1 MRANGPT
8 LIAVLA
14 TTALVLNV
22 FYLSYLRS
30 ELLRRKGRTIL
41 TLLGLALGVAL
52 VIVITSL
59 SHGLDQAQKTALNP
73 LSSIGTD
80 LTVTVQPDG
89 GGGAFANRI
98 VSTDLSTLGK
108 AGQHFS
114 YDTFSS
120 GSQIT
125 FAQSQAKSVSS
136 ISGVAKTATGLTLT
150 VTHQEGKVP
159 KISTQITTG
168 GQRLNV
174 QGQVHQPTAAE
185 LAQLAS
191 CLAKQE
197 KSGTSTTTTTTPG
210 ANQPSQGGSLTGQD
224 GQGGPGRFGGSA
236 AMRKCMPASMRRFSR
251 TVTTQKQTINKNVK
265 TPKTNIKTSTY
276 TIGGVDTSR
285 ADMGLITA
293 SQVTK
298 GRFLSQKNAREAL
311 VANSYASSHKL
322 KIGSTLTIK
331 KVKFRV
337 VGLVQAPLGGQSADV
352 YIPLTQ
358 LQTLSGQKNMVN
370 VVLVRAGK
378 SSAVGAVQ
386 KKIETTLPSA
396 EVASAKDVADQISG
410 SLVTA
415 SDLAKSL
422 GLALSIIVIAMA
434 IMLAALLTL
443 SSVAKRVREIG
454 TLRALG
460 WSRRL
465 VIRQIAG
472 ESLAQGIVGGVI
484 GVVIGIAASAV
495 INSFNLS
502 LSASSKAAAT
512 TTGSGA
518 FRGFASTA
526 QTATQ
531 SATSQVALHAPLAGS
546 IILIGFALAVL
557 GGLLAGATGAL
568 RAAQLR
574 PADALRQVE

>member
-1 MRANGPT
+1 
-8 LIAVLA
+8 V
-14 TTALVLNV
+14 TAAFLLYV

-89 GGGAFANRI
+89 AGGAFANRT

-120 GSQIT
+120 GSQTT

-136 ISGVAKTATGLTLT
+136 ISGVSKIATGLTLT

-159 KISTQITTG
+159 KISTQITAG

-174 QGQVHQPTAAE
+174 QGQTSPPTAAE
-185 LAQLAS
+185 MAKMAS

-197 KSGTSTTTTTTPG
+197 KSSSSSTTTTSS
-210 ANQPSQGGSLTGQD
+210 ANQPSQSGSLTG
-224 GQGGPGRFGGSA
+224 GQGGPGQFGGSS

-251 TVTTQKQTINKNVK
+251 TVTTKKQTITKNVK

-285 ADMGLITA
+285 TDMGLITA
-293 SQVTK
+293 AQVTK
-298 GRFLSQKNAREAL
+298 GRFLSKKNAREAL

-322 KIGSTLTIK
+322 KLSSTLTIK
-331 KVKFRV
+331 KTKFRV

-352 YIPLTQ
+352 YVPLTQ
-358 LQTLSGQKNMVN
+358 LQTLSGQKKQIN

-378 SSAVGAVQ
+378 SSAVGTVQ
-386 KKIETTLPSA
+386 KKIESSFPSA
-396 EVASAKDVADQISG
+396 QVASAKEEAAQISG

-443 SSVAKRVREIG
+443 SSIAKRVREIG

-465 VIRQIAG
+465 VIRQIAA
-472 ESLAQGIVGGVI
+472 ESLAQGIVGGAI
-484 GVVIGIAASAV
+484 GVVIGIAATAV

-502 LSASSKAAAT
+502 LSASSKAATAT
-512 TTGSGA
+512 TGGG
-518 FRGFASTA
+518 FRGFASSA
-526 QTATQ
+526 QTASQ

>member
-1 MRANGPT
+1 
-8 LIAVLA
+8 
-14 TTALVLNV
+14 V

-30 ELLRRKGRTIL
+30 ELLRRKSRTVL

-59 SHGLDQAQKTALNP
+59 SHGLDNAQKTALNP

-89 GGGAFANRI
+89 AGGAFANRT

-120 GSQIT
+120 GSQTT
-125 FAQSQAKSVSS
+125 FAQSQAKSVAS
-136 ISGVAKTATGLTLT
+136 ISGVSKIATGLTLT

-159 KISTQITTG
+159 KISTQITAG
-168 GQRLNV
+168 GQQLNV
-174 QGQVHQPTAAE
+174 SGQVHQPTAAE
-185 LAQLAS
+185 LAKMAS

-197 KSGTSTTTTTTPG
+197 KPSSSSTTTTTTP
-210 ANQPSQGGSLTGQD
+210 NPQQGGSLTG
-224 GQGGPGRFGGSA
+224 GQGGPGQFGGSS
-236 AMRKCMPASMRRFSR
+236 AMRKCIPASMRRFSR
-251 TVTTQKQTINKNVK
+251 TVTTKKQTITKNVK

-285 ADMGLITA
+285 TDMGLITVA
-293 SQVTK
+293 QVTK
-298 GRFLSQKNAREAL
+298 GRFLSKKNAREAL

-322 KIGSTLTIK
+322 KLGSTLTIK

-337 VGLVQAPLGGQSADV
+337 VGLVEAPLGGQSADV
-352 YIPLTQ
+352 YVPLTQ
-358 LQTLSGQKNMVN
+358 LQTLSGQKKQIN

-378 SSAVGAVQ
+378 SSAVGTVQ
-386 KKIETTLPSA
+386 KKIESSFPSA
-396 EVASAKDVADQISG
+396 QVASAKEEAAQISG

-443 SSVAKRVREIG
+443 SSIAKRVREIG

-465 VIRQIAG
+465 VIRQIAA
-472 ESLAQGIVGGVI
+472 ESLAQGIVGGAI
-484 GVVIGIAASAV
+484 GVVIGIAATAV

-502 LSASSKAAAT
+502 LSASSKAAST
-512 TTGSGA
+512 TTGGG
-518 FRGFASTA
+518 FRGFASSA

>member
-1 MRANGPT
+1 
-8 LIAVLA
+8 V
-14 TTALVLNV
+14 TAAFLLWV

-59 SHGLDQAQKTALNP
+59 SHGLDRAQKTALNP

-89 GGGAFANRI
+89 AGGAFANRT

-120 GSQIT
+120 GSQT
-125 FAQSQAKSVSS
+125 SFAQSQAKSVSS
-136 ISGVAKTATGLTLT
+136 ISGVSKIATGLTLT

-168 GQRLNV
+168 GQQLNV
-174 QGQVHQPTAAE
+174 SGQVHQPTAAE
-185 LAQLAS
+185 LAKMAS

-197 KSGTSTTTTTTPG
+197 KSSSSSTATTTTPSP
-210 ANQPSQGGSLTGQD
+210 QQGGSLTG
-224 GQGGPGRFGGSA
+224 GQGGPGQFGGSS

-251 TVTTQKQTINKNVK
+251 TVTTKKQTVKKNVK

-285 ADMGLITA
+285 TDMGLITA
-293 SQVTK
+293 AQVSK
-298 GRFLSQKNAREAL
+298 GRFLSKKNAREAL

-322 KIGSTLTIK
+322 KLSSTLTIK
-331 KVKFRV
+331 KSKFRV

-352 YIPLTQ
+352 YVPLTQ
-358 LQTLSGQKNMVN
+358 LQTLSGQKKQIN

-378 SSAVGAVQ
+378 SSAVGTVQ
-386 KKIETTLPSA
+386 KKIESSFPSA
-396 EVASAKDVADQISG
+396 QVASAKEEAAQISG

-443 SSVAKRVREIG
+443 SSIAKRVREIG

-465 VIRQIAG
+465 VIRQIAA
-472 ESLAQGIVGGVI
+472 ESLAQGIVGGAI
-484 GVVIGIAASAV
+484 GVVIGIAATAV

-512 TTGSGA
+512 TTGGG
-518 FRGFASTA
+518 FRGFASSA

-557 GGLLAGATGAL
+557 GGLLAGAAGAL

>member
-1 MRANGPT
+1 
-8 LIAVLA
+8 
-14 TTALVLNV
+14 
-22 FYLSYLRS
+22 
-30 ELLRRKGRTIL
+30 
-41 TLLGLALGVAL
+41 
-52 VIVITSL
+52 
-59 SHGLDQAQKTALNP
+59 
-73 LSSIGTD
+73 
-80 LTVTVQPDG
+80 
-89 GGGAFANRI
+89 
-98 VSTDLSTLGK
+98 
-108 AGQHFS
+108 
-114 YDTFSS
+114 
-120 GSQIT
+120 
-125 FAQSQAKSVSS
+125 
-136 ISGVAKTATGLTLT
+136 
-150 VTHQEGKVP
+150 
-159 KISTQITTG
+159 
-168 GQRLNV
+168 
-174 QGQVHQPTAAE
+174 
-185 LAQLAS
+185 
-191 CLAKQE
+191 
-197 KSGTSTTTTTTPG
+197 
-210 ANQPSQGGSLTGQD
+210 
-224 GQGGPGRFGGSA
+224 
-236 AMRKCMPASMRRFSR
+236 
-251 TVTTQKQTINKNVK
+251 
-265 TPKTNIKTSTY
+265 
-276 TIGGVDTSR
+276 
-285 ADMGLITA
+285 
-293 SQVTK
+293 
-298 GRFLSQKNAREAL
+298 
-311 VANSYASSHKL
+311 
-322 KIGSTLTIK
+322 
-331 KVKFRV
+331 
-337 VGLVQAPLGGQSADV
+337 
-352 YIPLTQ
+352 
-358 LQTLSGQKNMVN
+358 
-370 VVLVRAGK
+370 VLVRAGK

>member
-1 MRANGPT
+1 MREAYRRPT

-14 TTALVLNV
+14 SSAFVLDV
-22 FYLSYLRS
+22 FYLGYLRS

-59 SHGLDQAQKTALNP
+59 SRGLDQAQKTALDP

-80 LTVTVQPDG
+80 LTVTVQPEG
-89 GGGAFANRI
+89 VGGAFANRT
-98 VSTDLSTLGK
+98 VNTDLSTLGK
-108 AGQHFS
+108 AGEHFS

-120 GSQIT
+120 GSQIA

-136 ISGVAKTATGLTLT
+136 ISGVAEIATGLTLT

-174 QGQVHQPTAAE
+174 QGQVHRPTAAE
-185 LAQLAS
+185 LAKMAA

-197 KSGTSTTTTTTPG
+197 KSSGTSTSTTTTPS
-210 ANQPSQGGSLTGQD
+210 QPSQDGGLTGEA
-224 GQGGPGRFGGSA
+224 QGGPGRFGGSD

-251 TVTTQKQTINKNVK
+251 TITTPRQTTTKQVK
-265 TPKTNIKTSTY
+265 TPKTDIKTSSY

-293 SQVTK
+293 AQVTK

-322 KIGSTLTIK
+322 KVGSTLTIK
-331 KVKFRV
+331 KTKFRV

-352 YIPLTQ
+352 YVPLTR
-358 LQTLSGQKNMVN
+358 LQALSGQKSQIN
-370 VVLVRAGK
+370 VVLVRADK

-386 KKIETTLPSA
+386 KKIENAFPSA

-422 GLALSIIVIAMA
+422 GLALSIIVIAVA

-465 VIRQIAG
+465 VIRQVAA
-472 ESLAQGIVGGVI
+472 ESLTQGVVGGVI
-484 GVVIGIAASAV
+484 GVAIGIAAAAV

-502 LSASSKAAAT
+502 LSASSKVAT
-512 TTGSGA
+512 TANGRG
-518 FRGFASTA
+518 FRGFAA
-526 QTATQ
+526 AVQTTTQ

>member
-1 MRANGPT
+1 
-8 LIAVLA
+8 
-14 TTALVLNV
+14 V

-52 VIVITSL
+52 VIVITAL
-59 SHGLDQAQKTALNP
+59 SRGLDQAQKTALNP

-89 GGGAFANRI
+89 VGGAFANRT

-120 GSQIT
+120 GSQVT
-125 FAQSQAKSVSS
+125 FVQSQAKSVSS
-136 ISGVAKTATGLTLT
+136 ISGVAKIATGLTLT

-168 GQRLNV
+168 GQQINV
-174 QGQVHQPTAAE
+174 SGRVKQPTAAE
-185 LAQLAS
+185 LAKMAA

-197 KSGTSTTTTTTPG
+197 KSSSTTTTTTPG
-210 ANQPSQGGSLTGQD
+210 GSQSSQSGSLTGQGPD
-224 GQGGPGRFGGSA
+224 QGGPGMFGGSA

-251 TVTTQKQTINKNVK
+251 TITTQRKTYNKQVK

-276 TIGGVDTSR
+276 TIGGVDTKR
-285 ADMGLITA
+285 TDMGLITA
-293 SQVTK
+293 AQITK
-298 GRFLSQKNAREAL
+298 GRFLSQKNGREAL
-311 VANSYASSHKL
+311 IANSYASSHKL
-322 KIGSTLTIK
+322 EVGSTLSIK
-331 KVKFRV
+331 KTKFRI
-337 VGLVQAPLGGQSADV
+337 VGLVQAPLGGQTADV
-352 YIPLTQ
+352 YVPLKQ
-358 LQTLSGQKNMVN
+358 LQTLAGQKNKIN
-370 VVLVRAGK
+370 VVLIRASK
-378 SSAVGAVQ
+378 SSAVGSVQ
-386 KKIETTLPSA
+386 KEIERAFPSA
-396 EVASAKDVADQISG
+396 QVASAKQVADQISG
-410 SLVTA
+410 SLVDA
-415 SDLAKSL
+415 SNLAKSL

-434 IMLAALLTL
+434 IMLAALMTL

-460 WSRRL
+460 WTRRL

-472 ESLAQGIVGGVI
+472 ESLVQGVLGGVI
-484 GVVIGIAASAV
+484 GVGIGIAAAAV

-502 LSASSKAAAT
+502 LSASSKVAST
-512 TTGSGA
+512 TTNGA
-518 FRGFASTA
+518 FRGVVDSA

-531 SATSQVALHAPLAGS
+531 TATSQVALHAPLAGS

-557 GGLLAGATGAL
+557 GGLLAGAAGAL

>member
-1 MRANGPT
+1 
-8 LIAVLA
+8 
-14 TTALVLNV
+14 V

-52 VIVITSL
+52 VIVITAL
-59 SHGLDQAQKTALNP
+59 SRGLDQAQKTALNP

-89 GGGAFANRI
+89 VGGAFANRT

-120 GSQIT
+120 GSQVT
-125 FAQSQAKSVSS
+125 FVQSQAKSVSS
-136 ISGVAKTATGLTLT
+136 ISGVAKIATGLTLT

-168 GQRLNV
+168 GQQINV
-174 QGQVHQPTAAE
+174 SGRVKQPTAAE
-185 LAQLAS
+185 LAKMAA

-197 KSGTSTTTTTTPG
+197 KSSSTTTTTTPG
-210 ANQPSQGGSLTGQD
+210 GSQSSQSGSLTDQGPD
-224 GQGGPGRFGGSA
+224 QGGPGMFGGSA

-251 TVTTQKQTINKNVK
+251 TITTQRKTYNKQVK

-276 TIGGVDTSR
+276 TIGGVDTKR
-285 ADMGLITA
+285 TDMGLITA
-293 SQVTK
+293 AQITK
-298 GRFLSQKNAREAL
+298 GRFLSQKNGREAL
-311 VANSYASSHKL
+311 IANSYASSHKL
-322 KIGSTLTIK
+322 EVGSTLSIK
-331 KVKFRV
+331 KTKFRI
-337 VGLVQAPLGGQSADV
+337 VGLVQAPLGGQTADV
-352 YIPLTQ
+352 YVPLKQ
-358 LQTLSGQKNMVN
+358 LQTLAGQKNKIN
-370 VVLVRAGK
+370 VVLIRASK
-378 SSAVGAVQ
+378 SSAVGSVQ
-386 KKIETTLPSA
+386 KEIERAFPSA
-396 EVASAKDVADQISG
+396 QVASAKQVADQISG
-410 SLVTA
+410 SLVDA
-415 SDLAKSL
+415 SNLAKSL

-434 IMLAALLTL
+434 IMLAALMTL

-460 WSRRL
+460 WTRRL

-472 ESLAQGIVGGVI
+472 ESLVQGVLGGVI
-484 GVVIGIAASAV
+484 GVGIGIAAAAV

-502 LSASSKAAAT
+502 LSASSKVAST
-512 TTGSGA
+512 TTNGA
-518 FRGFASTA
+518 FRGVVDSA
-526 QTATQ
+526 QTATRT
-531 SATSQVALHAPLAGS
+531 ATSQVALHAPLAGS

-557 GGLLAGATGAL
+557 GGLLAGAAGAL

>member
-1 MRANGPT
+1 
-8 LIAVLA
+8 
-14 TTALVLNV
+14 V

-59 SHGLDQAQKTALNP
+59 SRGLDQAQRTALNP

-80 LTVTVQPDG
+80 LTVTVSPDSA
-89 GGGAFANRI
+89 GGAFANRI
-98 VSTDLSTLGK
+98 VNTDLSTLGK

-120 GSQIT
+120 GSQTT
-125 FAQSQAKSVSS
+125 FGQSQAKGVST
-136 ISGVAKTATGLTLT
+136 ISGVSKIATGLTLT

-159 KISTQITTG
+159 KISTSFTTG
-168 GQRLNV
+168 GQKLNV

-185 LAQLAS
+185 LAKMAS

-197 KSGTSTTTTTTPG
+197 KSSTSTTTTPSTTPPT
-210 ANQPSQGGSLTGQD
+210 QSGSLTG
-224 GQGGPGRFGGSA
+224 GQGGPGQFGGSG

-251 TVTTQKQTINKNVK
+251 TITAPKQTLKKTVK
-265 TPKTNIKTSTY
+265 TPKTDIKTSTY

-285 ADMGLITA
+285 TDMGLITA
-293 SQVTK
+293 AQISK
-298 GRFLSQKNAREAL
+298 GRFLSPKNKREAL

-322 KIGSTLTIK
+322 KVSSTLTIK
-331 KVKFRV
+331 KVEFRV

-352 YIPLTQ
+352 YVPLTQ
-358 LQTLSGQKNMVN
+358 LQTLSDQQKMIN
-370 VVLVRAGK
+370 VVLVRADK

-386 KKIETTLPSA
+386 KKIESSFPSA
-396 EVASAKDVADQISG
+396 QVASAKDVADQISG
-410 SLVTA
+410 SLVDA
-415 SDLAKSL
+415 SNLAKSL
-422 GLALSIIVIAMA
+422 GLALSVIVIAMA

-460 WSRRL
+460 WSRKL
-465 VIRQIAG
+465 VIRQIAA

-484 GVVIGIAASAV
+484 GVVIGIAAAAV

-502 LSASSKAAAT
+502 LSASSKVAT
-512 TTGSGA
+512 TTTSGG
-518 FRGFASTA
+518 FRNFSSAA

>member
-1 MRANGPT
+1 
-8 LIAVLA
+8 
-14 TTALVLNV
+14 V

-30 ELLRRKGRTIL
+30 ELLRRKGRTVL

-80 LTVTVQPDG
+80 LTVTVQPDNV
-89 GGGAFANRI
+89 GGAFANRT

-120 GSQIT
+120 GSQVT
-125 FAQSQAKSVSS
+125 FAQSQAKSVAS
-136 ISGVAKTATGLTLT
+136 ISGVAKIATGLTLT

-168 GQRLNV
+168 GQQINV
-174 QGQVHQPTAAE
+174 QGQTKQPSAADM
-185 LAQLAS
+185 AKMAS

-197 KSGTSTTTTTTPG
+197 KNSSTTSTTTTPG
-210 ANQPSQGGSLTGQD
+210 GSQPSQSGSLTNSD
-224 GQGGPGRFGGSA
+224 QGGPGQFGGSD
-236 AMRKCMPASMRRFSR
+236 AMRKCMPASMRKFQK
-251 TVTTQKQTINKNVK
+251 TITTQRKTINKQVK
-265 TPKTNIKTSTY
+265 TPKTNIKTTTY
-276 TIGGVDTSR
+276 TIGGVDTR
-285 ADMGLITA
+285 KTDMGLITSA
-293 SQVTK
+293 QVTK
-298 GRFLSQKNAREAL
+298 GRFLSKTNAREAL
-311 VANSYASSHKL
+311 VAISYASNHKL
-322 KIGSTLTIK
+322 KVGSTLSIK
-331 KVKFRV
+331 KTKFRV

-352 YIPLTQ
+352 YVPLAQ
-358 LQTLSGQKNMVN
+358 LQTLSSQKNMIN
-370 VVLVRAGK
+370 VVLVRASK
-378 SSAVGAVQ
+378 SSGVGAVQ
-386 KKIETTLPSA
+386 KKIKSALPSA
-396 EVASAKDVADQISG
+396 QVASNKSEADQISG

-460 WSRRL
+460 WTRRL
-465 VIRQIAG
+465 VIRQIAA
-472 ESLAQGIVGGVI
+472 ESLVQGVIGGVV
-484 GVVIGIAASAV
+484 GVVIGIAGAAL

-502 LSASSKAAAT
+502 LSASSTVGST
-512 TTGSGA
+512 TNAMRPGA
-518 FRGFASTA
+518 VNAA
-526 QTATQ
+526 QTVAQT
-531 SATSQVALHAPLAGS
+531 ATSQVALHAPLVGS

>member
-1 MRANGPT
+1 M
-8 LIAVLA
+8 AVLA
-14 TTALVLNV
+14 IAAFVRSV
-22 FYLSYLRS
+22 FYLGYLSS

-89 GGGAFANRI
+89 AGGAFANRT

-120 GSQIT
+120 GSQTT
-125 FAQSQAKSVSS
+125 FAQSQAKNVSS
-136 ISGVAKTATGLTLT
+136 ISGVTKIATGLTLT

-159 KISTQITTG
+159 KISTQITAG

-174 QGQVHQPTAAE
+174 QGQTSPPTAAE
-185 LAQLAS
+185 MAKMAS

-197 KSGTSTTTTTTPG
+197 KSSSSSTTTTTTPSP
-210 ANQPSQGGSLTGQD
+210 QQGGSLTG
-224 GQGGPGRFGGSA
+224 GQGGPGQFGGSA

-251 TVTTQKQTINKNVK
+251 TVTTKKQTITKNVK

-285 ADMGLITA
+285 TDMGLITA
-293 SQVTK
+293 AQVTK
-298 GRFLSQKNAREAL
+298 GRFLSKKNAREAL

-322 KIGSTLTIK
+322 KLGSTLTIK
-331 KVKFRV
+331 KTKFRV

-352 YIPLTQ
+352 YVPLTQ
-358 LQTLSGQKNMVN
+358 LQTLSGQKKQIN

-378 SSAVGAVQ
+378 SSAVGTVQ
-386 KKIETTLPSA
+386 KKIESSFPTA
-396 EVASAKDVADQISG
+396 QVASAKEEAAQISG

-443 SSVAKRVREIG
+443 SSIAKRVREIG

-465 VIRQIAG
+465 VIRQIAA
-472 ESLAQGIVGGVI
+472 ESLAQGIVGGAI
-484 GVVIGIAASAV
+484 GVVIGIAATAV

-512 TTGSGA
+512 TTGGG
-518 FRGFASTA
+518 FRGFASNA